1 MDANGT
7 RFHLLFGY
15 DDWARCA
22 VDGVDLKDLWT
33 ASPPRSDGGG
43 LEWNNSR
50 AELTLRTKLLKYVAA
65 PKDIAPSLES
75 RRGAGRDRYGNWYW
89 IDDSKHKI
97 RALSTGSGAT
107 SDFWSGAGGCSR
119 RPEFGAFQPVADPA
133 PAEPAELSGLAVTE
147 DHYLVVGTLEPA
159 GLLIF
164 DLHGGGEPRELRW
177 PREVPFAPYD
187 MAPRPGG
194 GVWIL
199 DQRNRC
205 YWALD
210 RNFNVVVR
218 ERDDSPPAEAL
229 EEDFQ
234 PVDAGATRITNRRA
248 FPRGVALDQSSPLA
262 LHQPIAIEGLPD
274 GTVLILDY
282 DPTEWFSFIYRYNFD
297 LLLDKVSTE
306 VMKTRIE
313 SDQAAGFNL
322 IGYDIAFA
330 PEHEEAGALA
340 PDRLYVVSAE
350 GNQSFSFDVC
360 LRNGELALK
369 PVAEFL
375 PMRLFGGKG
384 LVAAGGGVW
393 YDFDDRWVPLVRQR
407 RPRYEA
413 EAVFVTPRFD
423 GREPECVWHRLIV
436 DACIPPETRVEV
448 RSRAAN
454 DKADLELSAWRPE
467 PALYRRGDGSE
478 LPFMSRGA
486 SSPALGEGSWELLFQ
501 RARGRYLQL
510 EIKLIGD
517 ERATPHLRALRA
529 YYPRFSY
536 LTNYLPSVYREDEE
550 SASFLDRFLA
560 NIEGFYTALE
570 DKVAAAQML
579 FDVRS
584 APAETLE
591 WLASWFGVA
600 LDPAWDEAKRRLF
613 IGHAMDFFQAR
624 GTARGLKMALRLAF
638 EPCADEKIFEPIDA
652 PAPRTERIRIVEKFL
667 TRRAPGVIF
676 GDPTDSADRA
686 AQVSQGDSAG
696 LGGLRRVE
704 AAQRWKPVQGRD
716 NLRKRYA
723 DFLAAA
729 GQSPGAVVEFP
740 IESPDDPDE
749 RDVWRR
755 FSGET
760 LGFVPSSAS
769 GAERSLWQV
778 FLANKYGK
786 VAELNAEHQKSYG
799 DFKDVRLPANL
810 PTTDAARADWTKFVT
825 GDGSGAIP
833 IVRQRWQDF
842 LARRYRRAGAMNQLY
857 RTNWTGFELVPL
869 PESLPADGAPLQ
881 DWFQFEGL
889 VLPML
894 AAAHR
899 FTVLLPSPATAMFNL
914 NEHQRNLELARRI
927 VELEKPAHTVYEIKF
942 YWAMFRLGESRVGSD
957 TLLDRGS
964 RSPQLMPEMIIGQGY
979 LGESWLAPT
988 AAEGAANRQI
998 LGRDKLGP

>member
-33 ASPPRSDGGG
+33 ASPPRPDGGG

-75 RRGAGRDRYGNWYW
+75 RRGAGSDLYGNWYW
-89 IDDSKHKI
+89 IDDSKLKI
-97 RALSTGSGAT
+97 RALSTGSGLS
-107 SDFWSGAGGCSR
+107 SDFWDPSVSGRCSR
-119 RPEFGAFQPVADPA
+119 QPEFGAFQQEVAPA
-133 PAEPAELSGLAVTE
+133 PFEPAELSGLCVTD
-147 DHYLVVGTLEPA
+147 DHYLVVGTLQPA

-164 DLHGGGEPRELRW
+164 DLHAGGEPRELRW
-177 PREVPFAPYD
+177 PREVPFAPFD

-218 ERDDSPPAEAL
+218 ERDDALLAEAR
-229 EEDFQ
+229 EEEFQ
-234 PVDAGATRITNRRA
+234 PVEAGATRSTKRRT
-248 FPRGVALDQSSPLA
+248 FPQGIALDQSSPLE
-262 LHQPIAIEGLPD
+262 LRQPIAIEALPD

-282 DPTEWFSFIYRYNFD
+282 DSDPGARFSFIYRYEFE
-297 LLLDKVSTE
+297 LLLDKVSTD
-306 VMKTRIE
+306 VMEARIE
-313 SDQAAGFNL
+313 TDQAAGFKL
-322 IGYDIAFA
+322 IGYDIAVA
-330 PEHEEAGALA
+330 PEHEEAGVKT

-350 GNQSFSFDVC
+350 GNQSFGFDVC

-384 LVAAGGGVW
+384 LVAAGSGVW

-423 GREPECVWHRLIV
+423 GREPECVWHRLIL

-454 DKADLELSAWRPE
+454 DEIDLELSAWRPE

-478 LPFMSRGA
+478 LPFMPRRN
-486 SSPALGEGSWELLFQ
+486 SSPAMGEGSWELLFQ

-570 DKVAAAQML
+570 DKIAAAQML

-584 APAETLE
+584 APPETLE

-613 IGHAMDFFQAR
+613 ISHAMDFFQAR
-624 GTARGLKMALRLAF
+624 GAVRGLKMALRLAL
-638 EPCADEKIFEPIDA
+638 EPCADEKIFEPVDA

-667 TRRAPGVIF
+667 TRRAPGVLF
-676 GDPTDSADRA
+676 GDPTDL
-686 AQVSQGDSAG
+686 GG
-696 LGGLRRVE
+696 LSGLRRVT
-704 AAQRWKPVQGRD
+704 ATQRWEPSQGRD
-716 NLRKRYA
+716 DLRKRYA
-723 DFLAAA
+723 DFKKRM
-729 GQSPGAVVEFP
+729 GQATDALVEFP

-749 RDVWRR
+749 RDAWRR
-755 FSGET
+755 FSSET

-769 GAERSLWQV
+769 VAERSLWQV

-786 VAELNAEHQKSYG
+786 VAELNAAHQKSYG
-799 DFKDVRLPANL
+799 NFKDVHLPANL
-810 PTTDAARADWTKFVT
+810 PATDAARVDWTKFVT
-825 GDGSGAIP
+825 GDGSSSSP
-833 IVRQRWQDF
+833 IAQRRWQDF

-857 RTNWTGFELVPL
+857 GTNWTGFELVPL

-899 FTVLLPSPATAMFNL
+899 FTVLLPSPATAVFNL
-914 NEHQRNLELARRI
+914 NEHRRNMELARRI
-927 VELEKPAHTVYEIKF
+927 VELEKPAHTVFEIKF
-942 YWAMFRLGESRVGSD
+942 YWAIFRLGESRLGSD
-957 TLLDRGS
+957 TLIDRGS
-964 RSPQLMPEMIIGQGY
+964 RSPQLMPEMILGRNY

-988 AAEGAANRQI
+988 AAEGAATRQI
-998 LGRDKLGP
+998 LGRDKLGQ

>member
-22 VDGVDLKDLWT
+22 VDGVALNDLWS
-33 ASPPRSDGGG
+33 ASPPRPDGGG

-50 AELTLRTKLLKYVAA
+50 AELMLRTKLLKYVAA
-65 PKDIAPSLES
+65 PKDAAPSLES

-89 IDDSKHKI
+89 IDDSKLKI
-97 RALSTGSGAT
+97 LALSTGSGAT
-107 SDFWSGAGGCSR
+107 SDFWTGASVCSR
-119 RPEFGAFQPVADPA
+119 RPQFGDFRPLADPA
-133 PAEPAELSGLAVTE
+133 PVEPAQLSGLAVTE

-159 GLLIF
+159 GLLVF
-164 DLHGGGEPRELRW
+164 DLHAGGEPRELRW
-177 PREVPFAPYD
+177 PSEVPFAPYD

-199 DQRNRC
+199 DQLNRR

-210 RNFNVVVR
+210 RNFNVVAR
-218 ERDDSPPAEAL
+218 ERDDVTLAEAR
-229 EEDFQ
+229 EELFQ
-234 PVDAGATRITNRRA
+234 PVDAAATRSTRRRT
-248 FPRGVALDQSSPLA
+248 FPRGVALDQSSPLE
-262 LHQPIAIEGLPD
+262 LRQPIAVEALPD

-282 DPTEWFSFIYRYNFD
+282 DTDEPFSFIYRYKFD
-297 LLLDKVSTE
+297 LLLDKASTE
-306 VMKTRIE
+306 SMKERIE
-313 SDQAAGFNL
+313 TDQFAEFKL

-330 PEHEEAGALA
+330 PGHEDAGARA

-350 GNQSFSFDVC
+350 GNQSFAFDVC
-360 LRNGELALK
+360 LRAGALELI

-384 LVAAGGGVW
+384 LVAAGGGAW
-393 YDFDDRWVPLVRQR
+393 YDFGARWVPLIQQR

-423 GREPECVWHRLIV
+423 GREPDCIWHRLIL
-436 DACIPPETRVEV
+436 DACVPTETRVEV

-454 DKADLELSAWRPE
+454 DEIDLELSAWRPE

-478 LPFMSRGA
+478 LPFMPRGA
-486 SSPALGEGSWELLFQ
+486 ASAALREGSWELLFQ

-517 ERATPHLRALRA
+517 ERATPRLRALRA

-536 LTNYLPSVYREDEE
+536 LTNYLPAVYREDEG

-570 DKVAAAQML
+570 DKIAAAQML

-591 WLASWFGVA
+591 WLAGWFGVA

-613 IGHAMDFFQAR
+613 ISHAMDFFQAR

-638 EPCADEKIFEPIDA
+638 DSCADEKIFEPIDA

-667 TRRAPGVIF
+667 TRRAPGALF
-676 GDPTDSADRA
+676 GDPTDRAD
-686 AQVSQGDSAG
+686 GD
-696 LGGLRRVE
+696 GLRQVT
-704 AAQRWKPVQGRD
+704 AAQRWDPSKGRD
-716 NLRKRYA
+716 DLRKRYA
-723 DFLAAA
+723 DFKNRM
-729 GQSPGAVVEFP
+729 GQAVGAVVEFP
-740 IESPDDPDE
+740 IEAPDAPDE
-749 RDVWRR
+749 RNFWRR
-755 FSGET
+755 FSAET
-760 LGFVPSSAS
+760 LGFIPSPAFVD
-769 GAERSLWQV
+769 ERARWRI
-778 FLANKYGK
+778 FLAGKYLN
-786 VAELNAEHQKSYG
+786 VANLNAAHQKSYA
-799 DFKDVRLPANL
+799 DFSEIRLPANW
-810 PTTDAARADWTKFVT
+810 PATEAARTDWTQFII
-825 GDGSGAIP
+825 GNGP
-833 IVRQRWQDF
+833 IMRRRWQDF
-842 LARRYRRAGAMNQLY
+842 LARRYRRANAMNQLY
-857 RTNWTGFELVPL
+857 RTNWTGFELIPL

-881 DWFQFEGL
+881 DWFQFESL
-889 VLPML
+889 VLSAL

-899 FTVLLPSPATAMFNL
+899 FTVLLPSPATAAFNL

-927 VELEKPAHTVYEIKF
+927 VELEKPAHTVFEIKF
-942 YWAMFRLGESRVGSD
+942 YWAMFRLGESRLGSD
-957 TLLDRGS
+957 TLIDRGS
-964 RSPQLMPEMIIGQGY
+964 RSPQLAPEMILGQGY

-988 AAEGAANRQI
+988 TAEGAATRQI
-998 LGRDKLGP
+998 LGRDKLRP

>member
-22 VDGVDLKDLWT
+22 VDGVALNDLWS
-33 ASPPRSDGGG
+33 ASPPRPDGGG
-43 LEWNNSR
+43 LEWSNSR
-50 AELTLRTKLLKYVAA
+50 AELTLRKKLFKYVAA
-65 PKDIAPSLES
+65 PKDTAPSLGS
-75 RRGAGRDRYGNWYW
+75 RRGAGSDRYGNWYW
-89 IDDSKHKI
+89 IDDSKLKI
-97 RALSTGSGAT
+97 RALSTGSGST
-107 SDFWSGAGGCSR
+107 SDFWAGASVCAR
-119 RPEFGAFQPVADPA
+119 RPQFGAFQSV
-133 PAEPAELSGLAVTE
+133 AEPAPVEPGQLSGLAVTE
-147 DHYLVVGTLEPA
+147 DHYLVVGMLEPA

-164 DLHGGGEPRELRW
+164 DLHAGGEPRELRW

-199 DQRNRC
+199 DQLNRR

-218 ERDDSPPAEAL
+218 ERDDESLAEAR
-229 EEDFQ
+229 EEVFQ
-234 PVDAGATRITNRRA
+234 PLEAGATRSTKRRT
-248 FPRGVALDQSSPLA
+248 FPRGIALDQSSPLE
-262 LHQPIAIEGLPD
+262 LRQPIAIEALPD

-282 DPTEWFSFIYRYNFD
+282 DPEEPFSFIYRYKFD

-306 VMKTRIE
+306 PMKSRIE
-313 SDQAAGFNL
+313 TDQSVEFKL

-330 PEHEEAGALA
+330 PGHEEAGGRA

-350 GNQSFSFDVC
+350 GNQSFAFDVC
-360 LRNGELALK
+360 LRDGDLNLN

-384 LVAAGGGVW
+384 LVAAGAGAW
-393 YDFDDRWVPLVRQR
+393 YDFDDRWVPLIQQR

-413 EAVFVTPRFD
+413 EAFFVTPRFD
-423 GREPECVWHRLIV
+423 GREPDCVWHRLIL
-436 DACIPPETRVEV
+436 DACVPPETRVEV

-454 DKADLELSAWRPE
+454 DEIDLELSAWLPE

-478 LPFMSRGA
+478 LPFTPRRN
-486 SSPALGEGSWELLFQ
+486 SSLALGEGSWEFLFQ

-517 ERATPHLRALRA
+517 ERATPRLRALRA

-536 LTNYLPSVYREDEE
+536 LTNYLPAVYREDEE

-570 DKVAAAQML
+570 DKIAAAQML

-613 IGHAMDFFQAR
+613 ISHAMDFFQAR

-638 EPCADEKIFEPIDA
+638 DSCADEEIFGPIDE

-667 TRRAPGVIF
+667 TRRAPGALF
-676 GDPTDSADRA
+676 GDPTD
-686 AQVSQGDSAG
+686 Q
-696 LGGLRRVE
+696 GGLNGLRQVTV
-704 AAQRWKPVQGRD
+704 AQRWDPSKGRD
-716 NLRKRYA
+716 DLRKRYA
-723 DFLAAA
+723 DFKRRM
-729 GQSPGAVVEFP
+729 GQSTGVIVEFP

-749 RDVWRR
+749 RNLWRR

-769 GAERSLWQV
+769 VDERARWRI
-778 FLANKYGK
+778 FLAGKYGN
-786 VAELNAEHQKSYG
+786 VANLNAAHQKSYA
-799 DFKDVRLPANL
+799 DFNEIRLPANL
-810 PTTDAARADWTKFVT
+810 PSTDAARADWTQFVT
-825 GDGSGAIP
+825 GNGP
-833 IVRQRWQDF
+833 IMRRRWQDF

-857 RTNWTGFELVPL
+857 RTNWTGFELIPL

-881 DWFQFEGL
+881 DWFQFESL

-899 FTVLLPSPATAMFNL
+899 FTVLLPSPATAVFNL
-914 NEHQRNLELARRI
+914 NEHQRNMELARRI
-927 VELEKPAHTVYEIKF
+927 VELEKPAHTVFEIKF
-942 YWAMFRLGESRVGSD
+942 YWAMFRLGESRLGSD
-957 TLLDRGS
+957 TLIDRGS
-964 RSPQLMPEMIIGQGY
+964 RSPQLAPEMILGQSY

-988 AAEGAANRQI
+988 TAEGAATRQI
-998 LGRDKLGP
+998 LGREKLGP